1 MNSTIAE
8 FTEIQELIDEG
19 NINQALMDNGI
30 VVAQTVIEVNKQ
42 VTNNVY
48 LTALAEDIE
57 FDQTQRNALFAIASL
72 TPYIGGEGV
81 YSARVMLGLD
91 PDDLNLPYRKAR
103 PQEENKIAIEGLH
116 IYPNPTKDKI
126 TLEINNK
133 ILSGKA
139 KLFIYSSIGNKVL
152 EQEINTEQNIHTIKL
167 IKLQPGIYFYNFIG
181 NKTFNGK
188 IIIMD

>member
-1 MNSTIAE
+1 VNSTIAE
-8 FTEIQELIDEG
+8 FIEIQELIDEG
-19 NINQALMDNGI
+19 DINQALMDNGV

-57 FDQTQRNALFAIASL
+57 FDQIQRNALFAIASL

-103 PQEENKIAIEGLH
+103 PYEEGKIAIEGLY
-116 IYPNPTKDKI
+116 IYPNPTKDEI
-126 TLEINNK
+126 TIELDNK
-133 ILSGKA
+133 ILTGKA
-139 KLFIYSSIGNKVL
+139 KLFIYSTTGNKVL

-181 NKTFNGK
+181 NKNYKGK
-188 IIIMD
+188 IVIID